1 MLHPSADGLFLSAGK
16 LNSFRRQKLAEFM
29 GHIRDRRLL
38 PFIVGLQHF
47 LQKDCDDDGDDGDGG
62 CLPCWIHTLP
72 KLSLVSNV
80 FSAVSSI
87 FWNSKL
93 HLFQT
98 FSRLLLEKQP
108 AAGAPASAPISCIGR
123 ISGCTAGHS
132 ASCISVAFHTFELHQ
147 ELAGGW
153 PALHWPNSS
162 HLPLPG
168 QLPSHMRNRIW
179 GVWLNQIKEI
189 HVIES
194 EKNIQQCERNKCYC
208 IREIHICWNQQWV
221 ARAALA
227 RPPHTCHWPVNY
239 TPGVRLPTMG
249 CSVLEIQKCNTW
261 KKKTQFNIHNHKY
274 EVIVRQEVN
283 FASLGNPNFW
293 KDLLGR
299 EFWLWQAGLKP

>member
-1 MLHPSADGLFLSAGK
+1 MMMMTIVKAKLPGQMFCSSGGGRPAGFMASRYHHHHPYDYGG
-16 LNSFRRQKLAEFM
+16 
-29 GHIRDRRLL
+29 G
-38 PFIVGLQHF
+38 
-47 LQKDCDDDGDDGDGG
+47 DCDDDGDGG

-147 ELAGGW
+147 ELASGW
-153 PALHWPNSS
+153 LALHWPNSS

-168 QLPSHMRNRIW
+168 QLPSHLRNRI
-179 GVWLNQIKEI
+179 
-189 HVIES
+189 
-194 EKNIQQCERNKCYC
+194 
-208 IREIHICWNQQWV
+208 
-221 ARAALA
+221 
-227 RPPHTCHWPVNY
+227 
-239 TPGVRLPTMG
+239 
-249 CSVLEIQKCNTW
+249 
-261 KKKTQFNIHNHKY
+261 
-274 EVIVRQEVN
+274 
-283 FASLGNPNFW
+283 
-293 KDLLGR
+293 
-299 EFWLWQAGLKP
+299 